1 MMNKKMVAALG
12 GLAVAGAV
20 LAGGWWL
27 ASPLFLSQQVDE
39 ALPPAP
45 SPTVVERQVEGELK
59 PDASAT
65 QLPDK
70 PDKTAANQDESST
83 SESASEEW
91 SGAFVDG
98 DERHQASGQVF
109 VVLGNDGKRYLRFEG
124 LHVTNGPDL
133 YVYLKQEG
141 METSDGIK
149 LDKLKGNLGNQNY
162 ELPADLDL
170 GSHSVVVIWCKAFDV
185 DFGTALLKKGGA

>member
-1 MMNKKMVAALG
+1 MNKKMVAALG